1 MEAVLQNFQLIY
13 DVYWTCI
20 KFNKRYQKF
29 KEVRDSETWEVLT
42 WLILTTNLC
51 TTCDVITLSRGSL
64 GRLWCTLYC
73 ISLWGKRRHISQN
86 SPQRVKCRP
95 TTILQSLV
103 SWLNSF
109 RFFTTFFLG
118 SGVNAEYPATLTT
131 WLKNSGY
138 AVCGINSSVAP
149 LFSFSSKNEEI
160 NFWHYIYLLLRTPQ
174 GEGT

>member
-51 TTCDVITLSRGSL
+51 TTCDVITLSQG
-64 GRLWCTLYC
+64 
-73 ISLWGKRRHISQN
+73 LWGKKKLHISQN
-86 SPQRVKCRP
+86 SPLRVKCRP

-109 RFFTTFFLG
+109 CFFTTFFLG
-118 SGVNAEYPATLTT
+118 SRVNAEYPATLTT